1 MSAPLDSRQLRAF
14 VTLARTGSFT
24 RTGRELHLSQSA
36 VSHSLKALEEDLACR
51 LFERTGRSVRLTSAG
66 EELLVHAEKIVMEM
80 ATARERLGQ
89 LNRWGH
95 GRIQVGV
102 TTTACQYILPGVLRE
117 FKESF
122 PHCAVQIEPG
132 DTPALID
139 LLREGRIDFAIG
151 LEPRDKGSVEFR
163 PLFSDELVGA
173 VGPLHP
179 WGVAGCL
186 DRATLAS
193 ERFILYSKTSY
204 VIGLIE
210 EYFRSEKMALP
221 VAMEL
226 GSVEAIKELVKLGL
240 GVSILAP
247 WAMRKELEE
256 GSLIAVSLGKRRLRR
271 QWGIL
276 VRKGHRLS
284 LAHETFLG
292 LCKTVTEGFGNDI
305 ALAKRGT

>member
-1 MSAPLDSRQLRAF
+1 MANRTLDRMPAPLDSRQLRAF

-36 VSHSLKALEEDLACR
+36 VSHSLKALEEDLKCR

-66 EELLVHAEKIVMEM
+66 EELLVHAERIVAEM

-102 TTTACQYILPGVLRE
+102 TTTACQYILPAVLRE

-132 DTPALID
+132 DTAALLD
-139 LLREGRIDFAIG
+139 YLREGRIDFALG
-151 LEPRDKGSVEFR
+151 LEPPDKGAAEFR
-163 PLFSDELVGA
+163 PLFVDELVGV

-179 WGVAGCL
+179 WAATGQL
-186 DRATLAS
+186 DRATLA
-193 ERFILYSKTSY
+193 EQRFILYSKKSY
-204 VIGLIE
+204 VIALIE
-210 EYFRSEKMALP
+210 DYFRAEKLSLP
-221 VAMEL
+221 VSMEL

-240 GVSILAP
+240 GVGILAP
-247 WAMRKELEE
+247 WALRKELAE

-276 VRKGHRLS
+276 LRKGQRLG
-284 LAHETFLG
+284 LAHETFIG
-292 LCKTVTEGFGNDI
+292 ICKTVTENFG
-305 ALAKRGT
+305 T

>member
-1 MSAPLDSRQLRAF
+1 MP
-14 VTLARTGSFT
+14 
-24 RTGRELHLSQSA
+24 
-36 VSHSLKALEEDLACR
+36 
-51 LFERTGRSVRLTSAG
+51 
-66 EELLVHAEKIVMEM
+66 
-80 ATARERLGQ
+80 
-89 LNRWGH
+89 
-95 GRIQVGV
+95 
-102 TTTACQYILPGVLRE
+102 
-117 FKESF
+117 
-122 PHCAVQIEPG
+122 
-132 DTPALID
+132 
-139 LLREGRIDFAIG
+139 
-151 LEPRDKGSVEFR
+151 
-163 PLFSDELVGA
+163 
-173 VGPLHP
+173 
-179 WGVAGCL
+179 